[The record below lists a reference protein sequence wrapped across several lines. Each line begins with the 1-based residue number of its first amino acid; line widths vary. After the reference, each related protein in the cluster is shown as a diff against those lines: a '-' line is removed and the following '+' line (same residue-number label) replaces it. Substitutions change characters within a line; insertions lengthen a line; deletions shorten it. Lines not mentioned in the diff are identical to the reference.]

1 VKKAILILLVSL
13 LASCKYDTPEASQSD
28 EAPILYTEDVKKFIE
43 CFKNETADGTG
54 IADGDYKDYIKKRNG
69 QILHVKSYKIQSQV
83 GNPDG
88 LETYHSLTYIY
99 LYGSHSPSSTIK
111 SVQINFIENNIK
123 VPAPIYDSK
132 KCVLYMTLKNNQM
145 ASVLASLEQPNTQ
158 WDCWYG
164 EFELK
169 GSTGETLIQ
178 KMAEF
183 YRYTLIDSSESNKP
197 KE

>member
-1 VKKAILILLVSL
+1 MIKAILLLLLCL
-13 LASCKYDTPEASQSD
+13 LASCKCASPEVFLSNEASK
-28 EAPILYTEDVKKFIE
+28 LYSEDVIKFIE

-54 IADGDYKDYIKKRNG
+54 ISDGEYKDYIKKRNG
-69 QILHVKSYKIQSQV
+69 QILHVKSFTIQSQV
-83 GNPDG
+83 GNPNG
-88 LETYHSLTYIY
+88 LETYHSITYVY

-111 SVQINFIENNIK
+111 SVRINFIDNNAV
-123 VPAPIYDSK
+123 VPPPIYDSK

-164 EFELK
+164 EFEL
-169 GSTGETLIQ
+169 TGTNGEPVIQ

-183 YRYTLIDSSESNKP
+183 YRYTLID
-197 KE
+197 